1 MHTLNFEI
9 DYQNECAGWIT
20 CHLTI
25 DGRRHSL
32 QSSWVFPP
40 FIPLLRFLKAIA
52 GQRLPANFF
61 WDEEGRGAEFEA
73 ESVGDD
79 SKLVHLKITYMG
91 HETIPWLDAC
101 LEPEAILSAFLP
113 PILAFA
119 ENFPSA
125 ETDWGTPRRL
135 VDMLHQSI
143 VRGIPARSDAHAPQP
158 VTCRVEADY
167 ETPYLEGDIFFKIE
181 FEEEEIVSIILF
193 DTNPYWQ
200 QLVDF
205 LGAIASNDLP
215 STCEHTRVIDFSNI
229 APGEQHFQI
238 VTRMV
243 AEPLEVKENFRLKIF
258 VSDYART
265 DFLRLEEVVHRR
277 QFTSGFSDSFLALL
291 EEKYRMEP
299 DLDGQTFDLRTL
311 PLDNLLGQ

>member
-1 MHTLNFEI
+1 MHTLNLEI
-9 DYQNECAGWIT
+9 DYQNERAGWMT

-25 DGRRHSL
+25 DGRRHPL
-32 QSSWVFPP
+32 QASYVFPP

-73 ESVGDD
+73 EAVVDD

-91 HETIPWLDAC
+91 DETNPWIDAR
-101 LEPEAILSAFLP
+101 LEREAVVRAFLP

-119 ENFPSA
+119 KDFPLA
-125 ETDWGTPRRL
+125 ETDWFTPWRL

-167 ETPYLEGDIFFKIE
+167 ETPYLEGDVFFRID

-205 LGAIASNDLP
+205 LGKIASGDLP
-215 STCEHTRVIDFSNI
+215 ATCEHTRVIDFNDM
-229 APGEQHFQI
+229 APGEQRFQI
-238 VTRMV
+238 VTRLV
-243 AEPLEVKENFRLKIF
+243 AEPLEVEENFRLKIF

-265 DFLRLEEVVHRR
+265 DFLRLEEVVSRR

-311 PLDNLLGQ
+311 PLDKLLGQ